1 MTSKR
6 MSEPDFDTL
15 LTAWFEA
22 DARVREPETLVDDAL
37 VRVQRSRRLPAWL
50 LPEWWIPMEHSMHL
64 RAVPRLATMILL
76 IVLLAAALVAI
87 AVIGSTPRLPNP
99 FGPAA
104 NGQVAYLSNGQVYT
118 ANPDGSNPIQ
128 LTFGDGSASTPVWSR
143 DGTKFAYRLAGPTSN
158 PSNMSAS
165 DLVVVDGHGANP
177 ITIARGA
184 QDISPSSWSPDGRW
198 LVYARLDGTYDQV
211 FIAAA
216 DGSRPPVRIGN
227 PETVNWSPIFSPD
240 GTKIMYFVGQEGNG
254 IGVMNSDGSDWHI
267 LNTTPFES
275 IDSATWHPDGDRIV
289 VAANGPT
296 EATDLWILH
305 ADGSP
310 EQRLRVPGQAEV
322 GPSWSPVGD
331 RLAYLT
337 SGDGVSFLL
346 HVADADGANERL
358 LPGTYG
364 HINPSWS
371 PDGTRIAAVNDLGP
385 GLRLTLLDPDGK
397 AKAIVIDGVRPT
409 QPVIEPAS
417 PTAWQR
423 IAP

>member
-1 MTSKR
+1 MTTKR
-6 MSEPDFDTL
+6 MSEPDFDDL

-22 DARVREPETLVDDAL
+22 DALVREPEALLDDAL
-37 VRVQRSRRLPAWL
+37 TRVDRSRRLPAWL
-50 LPEWWIPMEHSMHL
+50 LPEWWIPMQLTTPL
-64 RAVPRLATMILL
+64 RAVPRLAPVLLL
-76 IVLLAAALVAI
+76 IAQLLAAIVAI
-87 AVIGSTPRLPNP
+87 AVVGSQPRLPDP

-104 NGQVAYLSNGQVYT
+104 NGHVAYLSNGQVYA

-143 DGTKFAYRLAGPTSN
+143 DGTRFAYRLTGPTSN
-158 PSNMSAS
+158 PSNMSDS
-165 DLVVVDGHGANP
+165 DLVVVDGDGKNP

-184 QDISPSSWSPDGRW
+184 QDISPASWSPDGRW
-198 LVYARLDGTYDQV
+198 LVYARMDGDYDQV

-216 DGSRPPVRIGN
+216 DGSRPPLRIGN
-227 PETVNWSPIFSPD
+227 PETVNWSPVFSPD
-240 GTKIMYFVGQEGNG
+240 GTKIMYFVGQEGDG
-254 IGVMNSDGSDWHI
+254 IGVMNPDGSDGHI

-289 VAANGPT
+289 VAAAGAT

-305 ADGSP
+305 VDGSP

-322 GPSWSPVGD
+322 GPSWSPTGD

-358 LPGTYG
+358 LPGIYG
-364 HINPSWS
+364 QINTSWS
-371 PDGTRIAAVNDLGP
+371 PDGTRIAVVNDLGSDV
-385 GLRLTLLDPDGK
+385 RLTLLDPDGK
-397 AKAIVIDGVRPT
+397 AEAIVIEGVRPAK
-409 QPVIEPAS
+409 PVAEPVS

-423 IAP
+423 VAP

>member
-1 MTSKR
+1 MTTKR

-22 DARVREPETLVDDAL
+22 DARVREPEALVDDAL

-50 LPEWWIPMEHSMHL
+50 LPEWWIPMQLSMQA
-64 RAVPRLATMILL
+64 RAVPRLATMFLV
-76 IVLLAAALVAI
+76 IVLLVAALVAI
-87 AVIGSTPRLPNP
+87 AVVGSTRRLPNP
-99 FGPAA
+99 FGLAA
-104 NGQVAYLSNGQVYT
+104 NGQVAYLSNGQVYA

-128 LTFGDGSASTPVWSR
+128 LTFGEGSASTPVWSR
-143 DGTKFAYRLAGPTSN
+143 DGTKFAYRLTAPTSN
-158 PSNMSAS
+158 PSSESVS
-165 DLVVVDGHGANP
+165 DLVVVDRNGSNP
-177 ITIARGA
+177 ITLVRGA
-184 QDISPSSWSPDGRW
+184 EDISPASWSPDGRW
-198 LVYARLDGTYDQV
+198 LVYARMDGTYDQV
-211 FIAAA
+211 FVAAA

-240 GTKIMYFVGQEGNG
+240 GTKIMYFVGQEGDG
-254 IGVMNSDGSDWHI
+254 IGVMNADGSDWHI

-289 VAANGPT
+289 VAAAGAT

-305 ADGSP
+305 VDGSP
-310 EQRLRVPGQAEV
+310 EQRLRMPGLAEF
-322 GPSWSPVGD
+322 GPSWSPTGD

-337 SGDGVSFLL
+337 SGDGVSCLL

-358 LPGTYG
+358 LPGTYS

-371 PDGTRIAAVNDLGP
+371 PDGTRIAVVNDLGSVA
-385 GLRLTLLDPDGK
+385 RLTLLDPDGK
-397 AKAIVIDGVRPT
+397 AEAIVIEGVLPT
-409 QPVIEPAS
+409 QPVAERVS

-423 IAP
+423 VVP

>member
-1 MTSKR
+1 MTTKR
-6 MSEPDFDTL
+6 MSEPDFDDL

-22 DARVREPETLVDDAL
+22 DALVREPEALLDDAL
-37 VRVQRSRRLPAWL
+37 TRVDRSRRLPAWL
-50 LPEWWIPMEHSMHL
+50 LPEWWIPMQLTTPL
-64 RAVPRLATMILL
+64 RAVPRLAPVLLL
-76 IVLLAAALVAI
+76 IALLLAAIVAI
-87 AVIGSTPRLPNP
+87 AVVGSQPRLPDP

-104 NGQVAYLSNGQVYT
+104 NGHVAYLSNGQVYA

-143 DGTKFAYRLAGPTSN
+143 DGTRFAYRLTGPTSN
-158 PSNMSAS
+158 PSNMSDS
-165 DLVVVDGHGANP
+165 DLVVVDGDGKNP

-184 QDISPSSWSPDGRW
+184 QDISPASWSPDGRW
-198 LVYARLDGTYDQV
+198 LVYARMDGDYDQV

-216 DGSRPPVRIGN
+216 DGSRPPLRIGN
-227 PETVNWSPIFSPD
+227 PETVNWSPVFSPD
-240 GTKIMYFVGQEGNG
+240 GTKIMYFVGQEGDG
-254 IGVMNSDGSDWHI
+254 IGVMNPDGSDGHI

-289 VAANGPT
+289 VAAAGAT

-305 ADGSP
+305 VDGSP

-322 GPSWSPVGD
+322 GPSWSPTGD

-358 LPGTYG
+358 LPGIYG
-364 HINPSWS
+364 QINTSWS
-371 PDGTRIAAVNDLGP
+371 PDGTRIAVVNDLGSDV
-385 GLRLTLLDPDGK
+385 RLTLLDPDGK
-397 AKAIVIDGVRPT
+397 AEAIVIEGVRPAK
-409 QPVIEPAS
+409 PVAEPVS

-423 IAP
+423 VAP